1 MNKFIL
7 LLVSSLLLTSCLQ
20 ESQYSI
26 SQTYENGHKKFIE
39 VTEDGRLIKKV
50 YYSENGSETV
60 VETYNQQN
68 LVSRWTAENKNF
80 TMEVFTEHFGS
91 GSLKK
96 SGYYIDEKM
105 NGKWSYYNR
114 HNHLE
119 TERYFFND
127 EPTGI
132 WVWYD
137 EHHQVH
143 HMEDHGNIKSNGQF
157 IEYY

>member
-7 LLVSSLLLTSCLQ
+7 LLVSSLLLTSCSQ

-26 SQTYENGHKKFIE
+26 SETYENGHKKSIE
-39 VTEDGRLIKKV
+39 KTEDGRLIKKV

-60 VETYNQQN
+60 VETYDQQN
-68 LVSRWTAENKNF
+68 LVSRWTAENKIF
-80 TMEVFTEHFGS
+80 FSFVFTEYFGN

-96 SGYYIDEKM
+96 SGFYIDGKM

-132 WVWYD
+132 WVR
-137 EHHQVH
+137 
-143 HMEDHGNIKSNGQF
+143 HG
-157 IEYY
+157 